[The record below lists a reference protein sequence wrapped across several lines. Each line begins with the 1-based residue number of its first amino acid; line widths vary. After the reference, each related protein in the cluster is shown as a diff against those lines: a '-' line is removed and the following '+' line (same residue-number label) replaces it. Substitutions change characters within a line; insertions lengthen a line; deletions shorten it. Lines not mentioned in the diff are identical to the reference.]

1 MLKEKMKRAYEN
13 YNFDGLSDLWKHIGH
28 FIVDENGEVE
38 MVVKDNIHE
47 LSSPYMF
54 SFRPNKTKFDAVE
67 KEILFNRGII
77 LGKNAVLL
85 DEDSYLVNWYGKYNP
100 QMTFIVTWDTI
111 QYFYWTEP
119 DYDMNVIFD
128 GTPSIMYG
136 DYWISKKGKHVF
148 RPLPK
153 DKAKHMLVKVD
164 WEKGLFRTSYGKN
177 PELKNAALYYHRAR
191 SRGGGIGNTYYVL
204 PKGYVHEEKLE
215 DYLPD

>member
-13 YNFDGLSDLWKHIGH
+13 YNFDGLSDLYHHIGH

-38 MVVKDNIHE
+38 MIVKDNIHE

-54 SFRPNKTKFDAVE
+54 SFRPGVTNFDAVE
-67 KEILFNRGII
+67 RDILLNRGIK
-77 LGKNAVLL
+77 LGENAVLL

-111 QYFYWTEP
+111 QYFFWSEP
-119 DYDMNVIFD
+119 DYFMNVVFD
-128 GTPSIMYG
+128 GDPYFMYG
-136 DYWISKKGKHVF
+136 NYWVSRKGKHCF

-153 DKAKHMLVKVD
+153 DRAEHMLVKVE
-164 WEKGLFRTSYGKN
+164 WEREKGNRGIN
-177 PELKNAALYYHRAR
+177 PELEEAALYHHRAR
-191 SRGGGIGNTYYVL
+191 SKGGGIGNTYYVL
-204 PKGYVHEEKLE
+204 PKGYVHEERLE